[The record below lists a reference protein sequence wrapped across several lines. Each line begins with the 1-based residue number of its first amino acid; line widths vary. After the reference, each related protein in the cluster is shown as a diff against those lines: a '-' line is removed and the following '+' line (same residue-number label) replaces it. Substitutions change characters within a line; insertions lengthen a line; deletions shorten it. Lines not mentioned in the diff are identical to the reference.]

1 MLSQKLLLTNEK
13 VHLTLV
19 CSLTDCWGGF
29 FPYLWSQNIKTI
41 LMSLRHDL
49 VRVWAILTPAVPI
62 IRQAVSKAQ
71 LLVVE
76 CAFIHT
82 KETMSLTPFST
93 ASVKAGIK
101 TLAFLMTES
110 LILPGLTDLCYPTE
124 IRARR
129 EWVVQKTF
137 STLWFCQGLVLPL

>member
-1 MLSQKLLLTNEK
+1 MLSQKLLLTNKK

-19 CSLTDCWGGF
+19 CSLTDCWVFF
-29 FPYLWSQNIKTI
+29 FPISVKSKYQN
-41 LMSLRHDL
+41 HFDE
-49 VRVWAILTPAVPI
+49 
-62 IRQAVSKAQ
+62 SKAWPGEGLSNPNSSCSYNKAGGQ
-71 LLVVE
+71 QSPASCFRRCFYPHE
-76 CAFIHT
+76 GDH
-82 KETMSLTPFST
+82 SLTPFST

-124 IRARR
+124 IRAWR
-129 EWVVQKTF
+129 EWVVRKTF